1 MIATQTFD
9 DILGD
14 QFDIRDV
21 IARFEELETELQD
34 AHKGESDPPALPF
47 DEWAEN
53 TAADENATMQDAAIE
68 FHAIQSF
75 LSDVKGYGG
84 DEQWR
89 GDWYP
94 IGFIADSYFEQYAE
108 ELAEGIGAINREAQ
122 WPSNFINW
130 EAAAEALQDDYSSV
144 TINGSDYW
152 YR

>member
-1 MIATQTFD
+1 MKATQTFD

-14 QFDIRDV
+14 QFGIRDV
-21 IARFEELETELQD
+21 IARFEELE
-34 AHKGESDPPALPF
+34 GNDPETLDD
-47 DEWAEN
+47 DEQA
-53 TAADENATMQDAAIE
+53 E

-75 LSDVKGYGG
+75 LDDVKGYGG

-94 IGFIADSYFEQYAE
+94 VGFIADSYFEQYAK
-108 ELAEGIGAINREAQ
+108 ELAEDIGAINRDATWPNTCIDWAQ
-122 WPSNFINW
+122 
-130 EAAAEALQDDYSSV
+130 AARELQQDYSSV